1 MKTESILLV
10 DDDATNLALLHEAL
24 KGGDYRLLVAK
35 NGEQAL
41 NIVARMKPTL
51 VLLDIVMPGMDGYE
65 TLKRIKELPEAGKPA
80 VIFLSALDKAGD
92 KVRGLELGA
101 VDYISK
107 PFDAREV
114 IARVDTHLKIA
125 RLERNLTKKNQQLEQ
140 ANRRM
145 SADLKAA
152 AKVQRAYLPQSS
164 PKTDFAHFVWCYRP
178 CQELAGDHL
187 NIIQL
192 DEQHIAL
199 YVMDVCGHGISSSL
213 LSVSVAR
220 QLNKSESSVMYTDDG
235 SIASPAEI
243 AHKLNGIYPMSAN
256 AGLYFTLTYG
266 VLSTSTGEFRFVSA
280 GNRGPIVCRAAGEVS
295 VHEAPAVPIG
305 LLSESTYEDSFLT
318 LAVGDRLY
326 LYTDGLVEERNQEG
340 EQFGIERIVEIFD
353 RAREHTLEQSIDT
366 AISEVIGWRGGHDL
380 RDDIAVLAADM
391 KPAT

>member
-1 MKTESILLV
+1 MKNDSILLV

-41 NIVARMKPTL
+41 NIVSRMKPTL
-51 VLLDIVMPGMDGYE
+51 VLLDIMMPGMDGYE

-92 KVRGLELGA
+92 KVKGLELGA
-101 VDYISK
+101 VDYIPK

-125 RLERNLTKKNQQLEQ
+125 RLERNLTEKNQQLEQ

-152 AKVQRAYLPQSS
+152 ANVQRAYLPQSL
-164 PKTDFAHFVWCYRP
+164 PKTDLAHFVWRYRP

-187 NIIQL
+187 NIIHL

-213 LSVSVAR
+213 LAVSVAR
-220 QLNKSESSVMYTDDG
+220 QLNKNETSVMYSEDG
-235 SIASPAEI
+235 NIASPAEI
-243 AHKLNGIYPMSAN
+243 AHKLNGNYPMSAN

-266 VLSTSTGEFRFVSA
+266 VLNTVSNEFHFVSA
-280 GNRGPIVCRAAGEVS
+280 GNHGPIVCRAAGEVS

-305 LLSESTYEDSFLT
+305 LLSESTYGNSFLT
-318 LAVGDRLY
+318 LAAGDRLY
-326 LYTDGLVEERNQEG
+326 LYTDGLVEERNRDG
-340 EQFGIERIVEIFD
+340 EQFGRERIVEIF
-353 RAREHTLEQSIDT
+353 AKKREHTLGQSIDT
-366 AISEVIGWRGGHDL
+366 AINEVIGWRGGHDL
-380 RDDIAVLAADM
+380 RDDIAVLAAGI
-391 KPAT
+391 KKAG